1 MYQQLYDKTIRQLHE
16 TESTFVDYDRNHV
29 FFDILRFSSNNI
41 SQEEKQDMY
50 YQFNCYQRIL
60 DNARSGK
67 PKLAEYWINHLAG
80 LPINY
85 SSETSQHGMNCLHYP
100 ALAYYSYIVKDYATA
115 LERIESSFKSI
126 DALFDAGF
134 QEAVFM
140 KIEQKLNEF
149 RIHYSTNQRD
159 TAFVV
164 MGGLLSYLVSEQKNK
179 DFQIPAS
186 QVARNHDE
194 VVGLFNYCFDSLFF
208 RIYRSKNTATSFQD
222 EFMERIIKEVSGHL
236 APEFEYLQKPLMA
249 FEALLN
255 NDEKTFLQL
264 ASENE
269 LLDDK
274 LPAMMRYAYL
284 LCMARNFN
292 ESEMELGSFDE
303 AFLAYNKTK
312 LKLPDLFVDVF
323 IKTLKNEE
331 FAIS

>member
-1 MYQQLYDKTIRQLHE
+1 MYQHLYKKTINQLHE
-16 TESTFVDYDRNHV
+16 TTSTFVDYDRNHV

-67 PKLAEYWINHLAG
+67 PKLAEYWIDHLAG

-100 ALAYYSYIVKDYATA
+100 ALAYYFYVVKDYANA
-115 LERIESSFKSI
+115 LDRIESSFKSI

-149 RIHYSTNQRD
+149 RIHFSTNQRD
-159 TAFVV
+159 TAFQV
-164 MGGLLSYLVSEQKNK
+164 MGGLLSYLVSEQKNT

-186 QVARNHDE
+186 KVARNHEE
-194 VVGLFNYCFDSLFF
+194 VIGLFNYCFDSLFF
-208 RIYRSKNTATSFQD
+208 RIYRSKNSTASFQD
-222 EFMERIIKEVSGHL
+222 EFMERIIKEVSSHIS
-236 APEFEYLQKPLMA
+236 PEFDFLQKPLQA
-249 FEALLN
+249 FEAVMN

-269 LLDDK
+269 LFDDR

-284 LCMARNFN
+284 LFMARVFN
-292 ESEMELGSFDE
+292 DAEMELGEFDA
-303 AFLAYNKTK
+303 AFLSYNKTK

-331 FAIS
+331 YAIS